1 MGKIKVAIV
10 DDHKLFRSGLANLI
24 KAINSDF
31 EITLQA
37 DHGKHLLEELKKV
50 KVLPD
55 LILVDINMPVMDG
68 FETVRNLKEE
78 YPKIKLL
85 VVTMN
90 DDDTSLLKMLRL
102 GIKGYMSKDVEPE
115 DLETAIL
122 NMIDKGFHYTE
133 NMTSQLIGTINGD
146 KSELEKQDTLT
157 EKETRFIELACS
169 EDTYDKI
176 ADKMCLSVKTID
188 NYRASVFDK
197 LGVKSRVGLVMY
209 AMENGLYI

>member
-1 MGKIKVAIV
+1 MENINIAVV

-24 KAINSDF
+24 QNINQKF
-31 EITLQA
+31 TVVCEA
-37 DHGKHLLEELKKV
+37 DHGKHFLEQLERQII
-50 KVLPD
+50 PD
-55 LILVDINMPVMDG
+55 LALVDINMPVMDG
-68 FETVRNLKEE
+68 FQTVKQLKEL
-78 YPKIKLL
+78 YPNMKLL

-102 GIKGYMSKDVEPE
+102 GIKGYISKDVDPE
-115 DLETAIL
+115 ELEEAIL
-122 NMIDKGFHYTE
+122 DMIDKGFHYTE
-133 NMTSQLIGTINGD
+133 QMTSQLIGTINGD
-146 KSELEKQDTLT
+146 KSELEKQDALNP
-157 EKETRFIELACS
+157 KELRFIELACS

-209 AMENGLYI
+209 AMQNGLYI